1 MSRKASFWN
10 RFLLYPAVFGNEISF
25 AEISAVSLIVGWKLL
40 PCLSVNVP

>member
-10 RFLLYPAVFGNEISF
+10 RFLLYTTVSGNEISF
-25 AEISAVSLIVGWKLL
+25 AEISAVNLIVGWKLF